1 MKEIAHSRFATAP
14 PLAGNTGLKLP
25 KAVWTVALLCH
36 LLALAIGT
44 KVSLTM
50 YYGESGFWA

>member
-1 MKEIAHSRFATAP
+1 VKEIAYSRFATAP
-14 PLAGNTGLKLP
+14 PLAGDTGLKLP
-25 KAVWTVALLCH
+25 KAVRTVALLCH

-50 YYGESGFWA
+50 YYGESGF